1 MYNVCLFVCFF
12 NFDFFLHGGQ
22 QCWAVWAI
30 LAACPCML
38 FTDIISV
45 FINWANR
52 SLLDLS
58 AAFDCVDH
66 AILLQR
72 LDVAFGLKDTVL
84 QRIRSFL
91 TGHTQQVAY
100 CGRTSSVQP
109 VLFGVPQ
116 WSVLGP
122 LLYVLYT
129 AELPEIV
136 ARHGLQLH
144 LMQMTASLPGLHQ
157 HVRRAHPTGSR
168 QVYYMR
174 CGRKCLA
181 DFQQT
186 KAE

>member
-1 MYNVCLFVCFF
+1 
-12 NFDFFLHGGQ
+12 
-22 QCWAVWAI
+22 
-30 LAACPCML
+30 ML

-84 QRIRSFL
+84 QWIRSFL
-91 TGHTQQVAY
+91 TGRTQQVAY